1 MWSNRAQTRT
11 DSLEPGT
18 SGRYPERM
26 IDQIPSNYP
35 CAKLKLDQ
43 FFLQWLSEHQDL
55 VSSLVDDIQAGRPIH
70 APSQPVGP
78 SPLSPSTSHMIFS
91 STPPLSPSKTRS
103 PGTPLSPARR
113 SASNLGGS
121 GPKRGPLV
129 SIPQFYFPPAPP
141 APSAAATGLLPPGAP
156 LAPAHRDFL
165 TRLDPHFETCGGPGG
180 MPQKAF
186 VKMMQEVCE
195 LPSMV
200 AYALFK
206 RLSGCEAGE
215 EEGGAVPREALL
227 KFWTGRGL
235 VGAPAAKRAFE
246 CLRPDGRDY
255 LLFSD
260 LWPLMEC
267 VLRYHPGLEFL
278 ADTAEFQRKYAE
290 TVIHRIFYTLNKC
303 GSGRLTFRE
312 FRGGELMDALYALD
326 RENDINKIL
335 KFFSY
340 EHFYVIYCKFWEL
353 DQDHDFLL
361 DKNDLAHYSNCA
373 LSYVIVDR
381 IFEEAPRKFKAGTPP
396 GKMCY
401 EDFVWFIL
409 SEEDKTTDTALTYW
423 FRCVDLDGDGVIR
436 PREMLHFYEEQLR
449 RLEGWN
455 QEVVQF
461 EDLLCQL
468 HDMLA
473 PAVEGQFT
481 LRDLKRQKPHSGLF
495 FSALFSL
502 HKFVSFENRDPFAQR
517 AEAAEF
523 AGMSDWDKFAK
534 IEYFRLAS
542 EDDPGDQ
549 GGGGMD
555 AEEGL

>member
-1 MWSNRAQTRT
+1 
-11 DSLEPGT
+11 
-18 SGRYPERM
+18 M
-26 IDQIPSNYP
+26 IDQLPSNYP

-70 APSQPVGP
+70 APTQPVGP
-78 SPLSPSTSHMIFS
+78 SPLSPSTAHMIFA
-91 STPPLSPSKTRS
+91 STPPISPSKTRS

-113 SASNLGGS
+113 STSSTLGGS
-121 GPKRGPLV
+121 QNKRGPLV
-129 SIPQFYFPPAPP
+129 SIPPFYFPSK
-141 APSAAATGLLPPGAP
+141 PSAPGAAGTLLEP
-156 LAPAHRDFL
+156 AQRDWLARVDAHY
-165 TRLDPHFETCGGPGG
+165 EAAGAGGSQGAAGGQGAGGGG

-206 RLSGCEAGE
+206 RLSGVAADAPPGE
-215 EEGGAVPREALL
+215 EEAASVAKEVLVA
-227 KFWTGRGL
+227 FWTGRGL
-235 VGAPAAKRAFE
+235 VGAAPALRAFDA
-246 CLRPDGRDY
+246 LRPDGQDY
-255 LLFSD
+255 LVFAD

-278 ADTAEFQRKYAE
+278 AETQEFQRKYAE

-303 GSGRLTFRE
+303 GSGRLSFRE
-312 FRGGELMDALYALD
+312 FRGGDLMDALYALD

-381 IFEEAPRKFKAGTPP
+381 IFEEAPRKFKPGTPP

-409 SEEDKTTDTALTYW
+409 SEEDKTSDTALTYW

-436 PREMLHFYEEQLR
+436 PREMLFFYEEQLR

-455 QEVVQF
+455 QEPVAF

-468 HDMLA
+468 HDMLSPSA
-473 PAVEGQFT
+473 EGAFT
-481 LRDLKRQKPHSGLF
+481 LRDLKRTKPQSGLL

-502 HKFVSFENRDPFAQR
+502 HKFVGFENRDPFAQR

-523 AGMSDWDKFAK
+523 AGLSDWDKFAK

-542 EDDPGDQ
+542 EDDQQDAA
-549 GGGGMD
+549 GGMD
-555 AEEGL
+555 ADETL

>member
-1 MWSNRAQTRT
+1 MWNNRAQGRM
-11 DSLEPGT
+11 DAAEPGT
-18 SGRYPERM
+18 SGRYQERM
-26 IDQIPSNYP
+26 IDQLPSHYP

-55 VSSLVDDIQAGRPIH
+55 VSTLVDDIQAGRPIH

-78 SPLSPSTSHMIFS
+78 SPLSPSTAHMIFA

-103 PGTPLSPARR
+103 PSTPLSPARR
-113 SASNLGGS
+113 SMSTLGGS
-121 GPKRGPLV
+121 QKRGPLAT
-129 SIPQFYFPPAPP
+129 IPQFYFPQ
-141 APSAAATGLLPPGAP
+141 PSANAATGPGVLL
-156 LAPAHRDFL
+156 LEPASRDFVQRIDTHYDTL
-165 TRLDPHFETCGGPGG
+165 GVPGG
-180 MPQKAF
+180 LLQKAF

-200 AYALFK
+200 AYTLFR
-206 RLSGCEAGE
+206 RLCGGEAVVDE
-215 EEGGAVPREALL
+215 ERSVVPRDKLI
-227 KFWTGRGL
+227 KYWTGRGL
-235 VGAPAAKRAFE
+235 AAASPAKRAFE
-246 CLRPDGRDY
+246 CLRPDNQDH
-255 LLFSD
+255 LLFQD
-260 LWPLMEC
+260 LWPLLEC

-278 ADTAEFQRKYAE
+278 AETAEFQRKYAE
-290 TVIHRIFYTLNKC
+290 TVIHRIFYSLNKC

-312 FRGGELMDALYALD
+312 FRSGDLMDALYALD

-381 IFEEAPRKFKAGTPP
+381 IFEEAPRKFKPNTPQ

-455 QEVVQF
+455 QEPVQF

-473 PAVEGQFT
+473 PSKEGAFT
-481 LRDLKRQKPHSGLF
+481 LRDLKRTKPQSGLF

-523 AGMSDWDKFAK
+523 AGLSDWDKFAK

-542 EDDPGDQ
+542 EDDQQEQAGGLDGDD
-549 GGGGMD
+549 GM
-555 AEEGL
+555 

>member
-1 MWSNRAQTRT
+1 MFNRGNTRV
-11 DSLEPGT
+11 DVSSEPGT

-26 IDQIPSNYP
+26 IDQLPANYP

-55 VSSLVDDIQAGRPIH
+55 VSTLVEDIQAGRPIH
-70 APSQPVGP
+70 APTAPVGP
-78 SPLSPSTSHMIFS
+78 SPLSPSTAHMIFA
-91 STPPLSPSKTRS
+91 STPPISPSKTRS

-113 SASNLGGS
+113 STTTLGGS
-121 GPKRGPLV
+121 QKRGPLV
-129 SIPQFYFPPAPP
+129 SIPQFYFPTQSSNAGQGSDPA
-141 APSAAATGLLPPGAP
+141 T
-156 LAPAHRDFL
+156 RDFL
-165 TRLDPHFETCGGPGG
+165 QRAEAAYKTDGGAAGLG
-180 MPQKAF
+180 QKAF

-200 AYALFK
+200 AYSLFK
-206 RLSGCEAGE
+206 RLTGCEAGE
-215 EEGGAVPREALL
+215 EEGAAVPRDTFI

-235 VGAPAAKRAFE
+235 VTAPPPKRAFDS
-246 CLRPDGRDY
+246 LRPDGQDY
-255 LLFSD
+255 LTFAD
-260 LWPLMEC
+260 FWPMMEC

-278 ADTAEFQRKYAE
+278 AETQEFQRKYAE
-290 TVIHRIFYTLNKC
+290 TVIHRIFYSLNKC

-312 FRGGELMDALYALD
+312 FRSGELMDALYALD

-353 DQDHDFLL
+353 DQDHDFQL
-361 DKNDLAHYSNCA
+361 DKTDLAHYSNCA

-436 PREMLHFYEEQLR
+436 PREMLYFYEEQLR

-455 QEVVQF
+455 QEPVQF

-468 HDMLA
+468 HDMLS
-473 PAVEGQFT
+473 PAKEGAFT
-481 LRDLKRQKPHSGLF
+481 LRDLKRTKPQSGLF
-495 FSALFSL
+495 FSSLFSL
-502 HKFVSFENRDPFAQR
+502 HKFVGFENRDPFAQR

-523 AGMSDWDKFAK
+523 TGLSDWDKFAK

-542 EDDPGDQ
+542 EDDQQDTA
-549 GGGGMD
+549 GGAMD
-555 AEEGL
+555 TDEQI